1 MTDQDDSPVF
11 DETVLV
17 GQLGGDRQLAKVIVE
32 SALGDLPGYLE
43 RLAQAVAAD
52 DWQLAGRATHTMKGL
67 TAQIGGVRLSRR
79 LKAMDEQIR
88 RSGRVEPAALADL
101 RRDYQVLAEVLR
113 LWAGQVL

>member
-67 TAQIGGVRLSRR
+67 TAQIGGIKLSVRMKEVDDH
-79 LKAMDEQIR
+79 LKGGGTTD
-88 RSGRVEPAALADL
+88 SVTVNDL
-101 RRDYQVLAEVLR
+101 RREYQTLAATLLEWIR
-113 LWAGQVL
+113 